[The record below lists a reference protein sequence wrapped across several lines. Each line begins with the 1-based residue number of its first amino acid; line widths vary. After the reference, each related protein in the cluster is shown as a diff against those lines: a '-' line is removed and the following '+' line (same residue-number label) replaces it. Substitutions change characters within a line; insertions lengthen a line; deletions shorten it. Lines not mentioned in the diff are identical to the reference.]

1 MAEKTTI
8 PLPLPSSEYDE
19 VNEAITRRTIE
30 QAIQDV
36 NSEVGT
42 VKTMQQS
49 SVSKSIRRHQFL
61 LMGASSV

>member
-8 PLPLPSSEYDE
+8 PLPLPNSEYDE

-30 QAIQDV
+30 QAIQDI

>member
-8 PLPLPSSEYDE
+8 PLPLPNSDYDE
-19 VNEAITRRTIE
+19 VNEAVTRRTIE
-30 QAIQDV
+30 QAIQDI

>member
-8 PLPLPSSEYDE
+8 PLPLPNSEYDE